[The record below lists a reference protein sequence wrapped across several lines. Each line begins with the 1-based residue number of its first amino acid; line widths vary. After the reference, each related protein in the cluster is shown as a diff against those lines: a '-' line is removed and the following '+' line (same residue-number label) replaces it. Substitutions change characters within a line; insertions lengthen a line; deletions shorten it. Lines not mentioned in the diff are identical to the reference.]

1 MPKLISS
8 KKRLRTSL
16 KARDR
21 NKAALSRMRTAIR
34 KVRSAEDKETA
45 TAALNGAFSVVDS
58 TVRKGRIHRNAGARY
73 KSRLARM
80 VNALD

>member
-21 NKAALSRMRTAIR
+21 NRAALSRMRTAIK

-45 TAALNGAFSVVDS
+45 TVALNGALSVVDR
-58 TVRKGRIHRNAGARY
+58 TVRKGRIHRNTGARY

-80 VNALD
+80 VNSLD

>member
-21 NKAALSRMRTAIR
+21 NKAALSRMRTAI
-34 KVRSAEDKETA
+34 KNVRSAEDKDSA
-45 TAALNGAFSVVDS
+45 VAALNNALSVVDS
-58 TVRKGRIHRNAGARY
+58 TVRKGRIHRNTGARY

-80 VNALD
+80 VNAID

>member
-1 MPKLISS
+1 LPKLISS
-8 KKRLRTSL
+8 KKRLRTAL

-21 NKAALSRMRTAIR
+21 NKAALSRMRTAI
-34 KVRSAEDKETA
+34 KNVRSAENKEAAIT
-45 TAALNGAFSVVDS
+45 ALNGALSIVDS
-58 TVRKGRIHRNAGARY
+58 TVRKGRIHRNTGARY

>member
-21 NKAALSRMRTAIR
+21 NRAALSSMRTAIK
-34 KVRSAEDKETA
+34 KVRSAKDKETA
-45 TAALNGAFSVVDS
+45 TEALNDAFSKVDS
-58 TVRKGRIHRNAGARY
+58 TARKGRIHRNAGARY

-80 VNALD
+80 VNSLD

>member
-1 MPKLISS
+1 LPKLRSS
-8 KKRLRTSL
+8 KKRMRTAL

-21 NKAALSRMRTAIR
+21 NRAALSAMRTAVK

-45 TAALNGAFSVVDS
+45 TEALNGAFSKIDS
-58 TVRKGRIHRNAGARY
+58 TARKGRIHRNAGARY